1 MLGASGALAVFSLPS
16 AFAFLVMLCTS
27 MAIVEGAA
35 PTVVKLRNESGL
47 KVQISWVFPLDRK
60 TVTLAELKLGQAY
73 TINTFEGHEFEI
85 REIPFENSGVC
96 ESSADLTCKIS
107 YIQVTEPPE
116 QRK

>member
-16 AFAFLVMLCTS
+16 AFAFLVMLFTS

-35 PTVVKLRNESGL
+35 PTVVKLRNEGGV
-47 KVQISWVFPLDRK
+47 KVQISWVNPVGRK
-60 TVTLAELKLGQAY
+60 TVTMAEVKLGQAF

-85 REIPFENSGVC
+85 REIPEDSGVC
-96 ESSADLTCKIS
+96 ESSADWTCKIS
-107 YIQVTEPPE
+107 YIKVTEPPE